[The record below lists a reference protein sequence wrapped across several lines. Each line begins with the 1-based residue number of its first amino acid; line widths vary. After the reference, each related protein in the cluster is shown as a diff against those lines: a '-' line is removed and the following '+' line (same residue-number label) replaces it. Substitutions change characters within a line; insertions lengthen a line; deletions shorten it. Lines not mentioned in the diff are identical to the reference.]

1 MIMKSSTPLLSL
13 VAALSV
19 LAVGASAVAAQRVLS
34 SPASEPFGLSSGG
47 ILLAQADDLL
57 AGDDDLLAG
66 DDDLLAGDDDLLAAD
81 GDDLLLGDDEA
92 DAADGDDLLGG
103 DDDADDGLLA
113 ESGDDDLLADDA
125 GDEEGGDS
133 LLAPGDVD
141 DEVGAGDELLSGD
154 SGEDDALF
162 AEDDADGGDG
172 KADGDAEEVA
182 EGAADAH
189 AALFLENRFP
199 TATTCRICHPRHF
212 DEWSVSQHAYA
223 QLSPVFNAMHGTVLK
238 LTNGTNGDFCIRCHT
253 PVGMVLGEQLFMTN
267 MDRHPTSREGIT
279 CIACHRLAQDYGKVN
294 GRLPIVEGD
303 ITQPIYGPTGDKNL
317 KIALDDPEV
326 RVTSDPDGRG
336 RKIHG
341 EVIKRSYLSDP
352 GFCGSCHDV
361 TLVNG
366 FRLEEAFSEYKMS
379 PAAARGETCQ
389 DCHMSTE
396 PGVASGYAQGPAAIV
411 GGIET
416 PSRKLTNHMFA
427 GPDHSVIHPGL
438 FPLNEDAQ
446 RMATMR
452 EWLLFD
458 HKAGWGTD
466 EFEDNVGDDYEF
478 PERWSSI
485 DDRFDARPIIDQQ
498 LERLEMMA
506 GQRKKVLQ
514 QGYRMGKIDL
524 RRADSG
530 GLEFAVEVS
539 SGTDGHNVPTGFTGE
554 RLVFLQV
561 TVTDAA
567 GEVVFQSGDLDPNGD
582 VRDLHSLYVHN
593 GELPQDTQLFSL
605 QSNFIT
611 RNVRGGERE
620 VVLAVNFSPDPL
632 PFLRPDIRPTVLTG
646 RTLGARIHKKGIE
659 PNGRRTPSYRVDGEQ
674 LSGNGPYTINVKL
687 IAAMVPI
694 NLIAAIKDVGF
705 DYNMSPRE
713 IADAVLAGHQVL
725 AEDSRT
731 VEVGSK

>member
-1 MIMKSSTPLLSL
+1 MMMKFSTPLLL
-13 VAALSV
+13 LLAALPV
-19 LAVGASAVAAQRVLS
+19 LTVSGSAMGAQRVS
-34 SPASEPFGLSSGG
+34 SSAAPAPEPFGLASEG

-57 AGDDDLLAG
+57 AE
-66 DDDLLAGDDDLLAAD
+66 DDDLLAAD
-81 GDDLLLGDDEA
+81 GDDLLLDDDEA
-92 DAADGDDLLGG
+92 DAADGDDLLLGG
-103 DDDADDGLLA
+103 DDEAGDDLLA
-113 ESGDDDLLADDA
+113 EPAGDDDLLADDS
-125 GDEEGGDS
+125 GGEEGGDA

-141 DEVGAGDELLSGD
+141 DEVGAGDDLLSGD
-154 SGEDDALF
+154 SVEDDALF
-162 AEDDADGGDG
+162 AEDEDD
-172 KADGDAEEVA
+172 DGDAEAVA
-182 EGAADAH
+182 ESADEAH
-189 AALFLENRFP
+189 AKLFLENRFP
-199 TATTCRICHPRHF
+199 SATTCRICHPRHF

-253 PVGMVLGEQLFMTN
+253 PVGMVLGEPLFMTN
-267 MDRHPTSREGIT
+267 MDRNPTSREGIT
-279 CIACHRLAQDYGKVN
+279 CVACHRLAQDYGKVN

-326 RVTSDPDGRG
+326 RVTSDPEGRG

-341 EVIKRSYLSDP
+341 EVIKHSYLSDP

-396 PGVASGYAQGPAAIV
+396 PGVASGYAFGPAAIV
-411 GGIET
+411 GGVET
-416 PSRKLTNHMFA
+416 PPRKLTNHMFA
-427 GPDHSVIHPGL
+427 GPDYSVIHPGL

-458 HKAGWGTD
+458 YKAGWGTD
-466 EFEDNVGDDYEF
+466 EFEENVAEDYEF

-485 DDRFDARPIIDQQ
+485 DDRIDAREIIDQQ
-498 LERLEMMA
+498 LERLETMS

-514 QGYRMGKIDL
+514 QGYRMGKIDV

-530 GLEFAVEVS
+530 GLEFSVEVS
-539 SGTDGHNVPTGFTGE
+539 SGTDGHNAPTGFTGE

-593 GELPQDTQLFSL
+593 GELPQDKQLFSL

-620 VVLAVNFSPDPL
+620 IVSLLPL
-632 PFLRPDIRPTVLTG
+632 LP
-646 RTLGARIHKKGIE
+646 
-659 PNGRRTPSYRVDGEQ
+659 
-674 LSGNGPYTINVKL
+674 
-687 IAAMVPI
+687 
-694 NLIAAIKDVGF
+694 
-705 DYNMSPRE
+705 
-713 IADAVLAGHQVL
+713 
-725 AEDSRT
+725 
-731 VEVGSK
+731 